1 MRAYE
6 VLYEV
11 GLSPKVFDGNS
22 DRWNN
27 FLARLDRSDGKGGK
41 FELTDGGTVVLDNV
55 PEIVNNL
62 RNGEW
67 HTRVKGRKS
76 VVFPINNSWSK
87 VIKNDDGTIEDDSE
101 VEYILLNKLQ
111 KTNEFGST
119 GGEAQVKAENTALD
133 LLNKEFSKLKGDQA
147 EIPVIIGDRT
157 VKAAGFISTP
167 KICSGDCKAD
177 WSVIDA
183 NGNDVAWISHKKFD
197 NNMRNKEGHS
207 HGADFHG
214 WGGMSDRVMKQVYDD
229 IPEVKKE
236 IIKFAKDVLKKYPVE
251 SDKSSLPKGVW
262 LFRKIKTG
270 VLRGISVYGADFR
283 DKNSTRGL
291 QNVDLILQGK
301 PSFEDKKLVADV
313 HHSNGERAEDGYEPY
328 LTARYNPSR
337 KTANIQGISF
347 KGMRFSI
354 YAKAGII
361 QRKGYTNEIQSVIE
375 I

>member
-1 MRAYE
+1 VRAYE
-6 VLYEV
+6 FLYEV
-11 GLSPKVFDGNS
+11 GLSPKVFDDNS

-55 PEIVNNL
+55 PEINKDLQNYVWP
-62 RNGEW
+62 RDSKE
-67 HTRVKGRKS
+67 KIA
-76 VVFPINNSWSK
+76 FPINNTW
-87 VIKNDDGTIEDDSE
+87 KNKDIEDKE
-101 VEYILLNKLQ
+101 VEYILLSKLQ

-119 GGEAQVKAENTALD
+119 GGEAQVQAENTALD
-133 LLNKEFSKLKGDQA
+133 SLNKEFSILKGDQA
-147 EIPVIIGDRT
+147 EIPVKIGDRT
-157 VKAAGFISTP
+157 VLAAGFISTP
-167 KICSGDCKAD
+167 KNSSCGGDCKAD

-183 NGNDVAWISHKKFD
+183 NGNDVAWISHKKLD
-197 NNMRNKEGHS
+197 DSKKDKEGHS

-214 WGGMSDRVMKQVYDD
+214 WGGMSDKVMKQVYAD
-229 IPEVKKE
+229 IPEVKEE
-236 IIKFAKDVLKKYPVE
+236 IAKFAKDVLKKYPIANN
-251 SDKSSLPKGVW
+251 KSSLPKGVW

-270 VLRGISVYGADFR
+270 ILRGISVYGSDFR
-283 DKNSTRGL
+283 DKNSARGL
-291 QNVDLILQGK
+291 QNVDLVLQGK
-301 PSFEDKKLVADV
+301 PSFADKKLVADV

-337 KTANIQGISF
+337 NSNIQGISF